1 MSHVPA
7 LQFTYQDYL
16 LLPEDKRYEIIDGD
30 LLMTPA
36 PTTYHQRVLGHLY
49 RFLDDHVREHDLGE
63 VLFAPCDV
71 YLSEVDIVQPDVLY
85 VSKARLGILE
95 EKYVR
100 GAPDLTIEVFEKATA
115 ARDRVLKAKLYAK
128 YGVKEYWL
136 VDLQAKSVE
145 VLLNAEAG
153 FERQA
158 LFAASEILRSSLLPQ
173 LRISLA
179 DVF

>member
-16 LLPEDKRYEIIDGD
+16 LLPEDKRYEIIEGD
-30 LLMTPA
+30 LLMSPA
-36 PTTYHQRVLGHLY
+36 PTGYHQDVVFRLARL
-49 RFLDDHVREHDLGE
+49 LDDHVRADDSGK
-63 VLFAPCDV
+63 VQIAPRDV
-71 YLSEVDIVQPDVLY
+71 YLSEIDIVQPDILF

-128 YGVKEYWL
+128 YGVREYWL

-145 VLLNAEAG
+145 ILLNSETG

-158 LFAASEILRSSLLPQ
+158 LFSASETLLSSLLPQ

>member
-30 LLMTPA
+30 LLMSPA
-36 PTTYHQRVLGHLY
+36 PTGYHQDVVFRLA
-49 RFLDDHVREHDLGE
+49 RFLDDHARADDLGK
-63 VLFAPCDV
+63 VQIAPRDV
-71 YLSEVDIVQPDVLY
+71 YLSETDIVQPDILF

-100 GAPDLTIEVFEKATA
+100 GAPDLTIEAFEKATA

-136 VDLQAKSVE
+136 ADLQAKSVE
-145 VLLNAEAG
+145 ILPNSETG

-158 LFAASEILRSSLLPQ
+158 LFSASETLRSSLLPQ
-173 LRISLA
+173 LRIPLA